1 MSLIKCPECGHQ
13 VSSKAPYCPGCGVPI
28 LNNVKRCPVCNELVL
43 MDAEECPQC
52 KAHFVVKK
60 KSNHDYPEEGPVTGN
75 EQVTEVISSK
85 EEETSVVN
93 SEPTENL
100 NNIDEP
106 ASSAPT
112 SKVDPTVSNKNS
124 KSSPWW
130 LLLLAIIVV
139 IIGGFYYYE
148 YQQHEATEEKDYE
161 RLQGCTEQANF
172 QDFINRYPESRHI
185 ENVRARLNELQRID
199 EEWLQA
205 SRSLNLELLQQ
216 FVDKY
221 PVSVHKAEALHKID
235 SMDWREAD
243 RKGTE
248 AAYALYIGRHENGEY
263 INQAYVARDEAR
275 RREAQA
281 RQDSI
286 EAVQAAIRDSLAIAA
301 EGAPAAQ

>member
-1 MSLIKCPECGHQ
+1 
-13 VSSKAPYCPGCGVPI
+13 
-28 LNNVKRCPVCNELVL
+28 

-60 KSNHDYPEEGPVTGN
+60 QSNNNNPEGAQCSIN
-75 EQVTEVISSK
+75 EQVAEDTISL
-85 EEETSVVN
+85 EEETNIVN
-93 SEPTENL
+93 SGPTENPS
-100 NNIDEP
+100 NNDEP
-106 ASSAPT
+106 ASSTLTSNVAPT
-112 SKVDPTVSNKNS
+112 DSKKNS

-205 SRSLNLELLQQ
+205 SKSLNLELLQQ

-221 PVSVHKAEALHKID
+221 PASVHKAEALHKID

-243 RKGTE
+243 RKGSE